1 MTLQFINMEVMKLI
15 ICSKSWKHQILIN
28 SFIFGIALRN
38 KHFKVN
44 IFSESSLCGLHTNI
58 LCPSNKN
65 KYFFLSLLNIFI
77 SFFSRAVF
85 FGVFF
90 GCWLGVSCFSF
101 FGEVFIPCLFSSNF
115 HLLTHMGMCAHAHT
129 QFSFKHSE
137 TLTKYWLLN
146 WAMQWCCK

>member
-15 ICSKSWKHQILIN
+15 ICSKSWKHQILIH

-58 LCPSNKN
+58 LSPSNKN
-65 KYFFLSLLNIFI
+65 KYFFLSSLLNVFI

-85 FGVFF
+85 FGGFF
-90 GCWLGVSCFSF
+90 WLLAGVYTMSF
-101 FGEVFIPCLFSSNF
+101 FIQLLPSHT
-115 HLLTHMGMCAHAHT
+115 HLGTCAHAHIW
-129 QFSFKHSE
+129 FSFKHSE
-137 TLTKYWLLN
+137 TLTKHWLLN
-146 WAMQWCCK
+146 WAMQWCYK